1 MFGIQAPESNNGCI
15 LSGGRGKG
23 VCGGGVEDGCV
34 WYTGPCKGCF
44 AFCLGEGVGVGGV
57 SSCDEAEVGCDV
69 ILPKIRQDER
79 L

>member
-1 MFGIQAPESNNGCI
+1 M
-15 LSGGRGKG
+15 
-23 VCGGGVEDGCV
+23 
-34 WYTGPCKGCF
+34 
-44 AFCLGEGVGVGGV
+44 GVGVGGV